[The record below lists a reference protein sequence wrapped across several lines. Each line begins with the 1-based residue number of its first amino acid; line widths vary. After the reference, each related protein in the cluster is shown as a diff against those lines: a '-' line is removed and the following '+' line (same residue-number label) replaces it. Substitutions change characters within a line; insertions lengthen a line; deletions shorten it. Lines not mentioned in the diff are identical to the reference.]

1 MIPSDD
7 PLMALAMLSGR
18 ADSTIEAGFMG
29 HALGVTEDQAREACD
44 ALVADGLAHERGRG
58 YKLTELGRERTREE
72 YERRIAPVDE
82 MRRAMVD
89 EEG

>member
-29 HALGVTEDQAREACD
+29 HALGVTEEQA
-44 ALVADGLAHERGRG
+44 
-58 YKLTELGRERTREE
+58 REE
-72 YERRIAPVDE
+72 YERRIAPVDDL
-82 MRRAMVD
+82 RRALID
-89 EEG
+89 EDD